1 MPNSNLSIE
10 EKFKQCLDTK
20 YSHCLNT
27 LKEVSKD
34 NRNGNTNTNYIFEN
48 QNLVIDFDG
57 KLIRAIKGTERG
69 TMPSG
74 VDMLH
79 ITNSEIN
86 LVEFKNGIIKY
97 EKNEIK
103 VKAIESLL
111 MLYKLLEKED
121 LASKFQDLF
130 NLKINLY
137 VVFNNEKSD
146 NLNIGCTYNLRNRIR
161 GKRVEI
167 LFRLYPDYE
176 TTYFKRVEIV
186 DFDYFKK
193 KYIDVHFPNPT
204 TTDISKTSD

>member
-1 MPNSNLSIE
+1 MPNNNLTVE
-10 EKFKQCLDTK
+10 EKIKECLNRK
-20 YSHCLNT
+20 YSHCFDT

-34 NRNGNTNTNYIFEN
+34 DRDQNNINYIFEN
-48 QNLVIDFDG
+48 EDLVIDFDS
-57 KLIRAIKGTERG
+57 KLIDNIRVGGTK
-69 TMPSG
+69 PSG

-79 ITNSEIN
+79 IINSEIN
-86 LVEFKNGIIKY
+86 LVEFKNGALEY

-103 VKAIESLL
+103 IKAIESLL
-111 MLYKLLEKED
+111 MIFKLLKKE
-121 LASKFQDLF
+121 SIISSFENIF

-137 VVFNNEKSD
+137 IVFNKELPKNSAV
-146 NLNIGCTYNLRNRIR
+146 GCTYNARNRIR

-193 KYIDVHFPNPT
+193 KYIDVHFPSPT
-204 TTDISKTSD
+204 TTDIPQTSD

>member
-1 MPNSNLSIE
+1 MPENILSTE
-10 EKFKQCLDTK
+10 DKVKKCLDEK

-34 NRNGNTNTNYIFEN
+34 NRNGNTDVRYIFEN

-57 KLIRAIKGTERG
+57 KLIRAIKGNERG
-69 TMPSG
+69 TTPSG

-79 ITNSEIN
+79 VTNSEIN
-86 LVEFKNGIIKY
+86 LVEFKNGAIKY

-111 MLYKLLEKED
+111 MFYKFLEKEQ
-121 LASKFQDLF
+121 LVSKFQDLF

-137 VVFNNEKSD
+137 IVFNKELDGNSEVVSTQ
-146 NLNIGCTYNLRNRIR
+146 NMRNRER
-161 GKRVEI
+161 SERTEI
-167 LFRLYPDYE
+167 LVRLYPDYE

-193 KYIDVHFPNPT
+193 KYIDIHFPNST
-204 TTDISKTSD
+204 TTDIPQTSD